1 MVDFLGVKED
11 PKLSA
16 GVELV
21 LRLKAV
27 VEGCY
32 PPLLAGA
39 LRFVIQTGI
48 RKKQMVSLVG
58 HVGLYN
64 LVRQIARTCWP

>member
-1 MVDFLGVKED
+1 
-11 PKLSA
+11 
-16 GVELV
+16 V

-64 LVRQIARTCWP
+64 LVRQIARTCYA

>member
-1 MVDFLGVKED
+1 
-11 PKLSA
+11 
-16 GVELV
+16 
-21 LRLKAV
+21 
-27 VEGCY
+27 
-32 PPLLAGA
+32 LLAGA
-39 LRFVIQTGI
+39 LRFVVQTGI